1 MARGGLRTIAYAMK
15 DIDNNSWEDMKRVY
29 NNFATERDRTNIE
42 REFMFVAVFG
52 LQDPL
57 RDGVKESIE
66 KLKVGGVKVI
76 MLSGDNLL
84 TATQCAIDA
93 AIIKRGD
100 ENSRYT
106 CMTGEEFRQHVGGVR
121 KVIGEN

>member
-52 LQDPL
+52 L
-57 RDGVKESIE
+57 
-66 KLKVGGVKVI
+66 
-76 MLSGDNLL
+76 
-84 TATQCAIDA
+84 
-93 AIIKRGD
+93 
-100 ENSRYT
+100 
-106 CMTGEEFRQHVGGVR
+106 
-121 KVIGEN
+121 